1 MYTVAYEVYLY
12 AYLRNNT
19 TNMNHKEQEP
29 PLPSLDFSLWTDEQ
43 LAKLPFI
50 ELLVLSFEGEAS
62 LHPGGVASTERL
74 FQELSIGPKDYV
86 LEIGCG
92 SAKDLCRIVE
102 NYNCRAI
109 GVDSSDL
116 IVKFAENRIQK
127 RGLSSQITIIKGDI
141 TNMNFFN
148 DNQFDI
154 VFAQSVLATVL
165 DKDKTA
171 REVSRVLKPGGHF
184 GDIELIWVDEPD
196 NQLVHDVE
204 KRIGSFDRPLKS
216 TEWIGLF
223 KGAGLTETNVF
234 TSNDFGF
241 PTDIFGVIK
250 HNNGGFFESMKLLTL
265 MMSRGNKINLAERT
279 EHLRW
284 MKDSGKMGY
293 GIYVFEKT

>member
-1 MYTVAYEVYLY
+1 MIHE
-12 AYLRNNT
+12 
-19 TNMNHKEQEP
+19 EQEGG
-29 PLPSLDFSLWTDEQ
+29 LPSLDFFLWTDEQ

-74 FQELSIGPKDYV
+74 FQKLSLTPKDYV

-92 SAKDLCRIVE
+92 SAKDLCKLVE
-102 NYNCRAI
+102 NYGCRAV

-116 IVKFAENRIQK
+116 ILKFAEDRVQK
-127 RGLSSQITIIKGDI
+127 TGLSSKITIIKGDVE
-141 TNMNFFN
+141 NMNFFN
-148 DNQFDI
+148 DSQFDAVI
-154 VFAQSVLATVL
+154 AQSVLATVL
-165 DKDKTA
+165 DKDKA
-171 REVSRVLKPGGHF
+171 VREVSRVLKSGGHF

-196 NQLVHDVE
+196 YELVYNVE

-216 TEWIGLF
+216 SKWIGLF
-223 KGAGLTETNVF
+223 KEAGLKETNIF

-250 HNNGGFFESMKLLTL
+250 HNGGFVESMKLLML
-265 MMSRGNKINLAERT
+265 MMSRSNRINLAKRT
-279 EHLRW
+279 EHVRW

-293 GIYVFEKT
+293 GIYVFEKI

>member
-1 MYTVAYEVYLY
+1 
-12 AYLRNNT
+12 
-19 TNMNHKEQEP
+19 MNHEEQGP
-29 PLPSLDFSLWTDEQ
+29 HTHPSLDFSLWADEQ

-74 FQELSIGPKDYV
+74 LQKLSVDPKDYV

-92 SAKDLCRIVE
+92 SAKDLCRLVE
-102 NYNCRAI
+102 NYKCRAI

-116 IVKFAENRIQK
+116 IVKFAEDRVQK

-148 DNQFDI
+148 DSQFDI
-154 VFAQSVLATVL
+154 VIAQSVLATVL
-165 DKDKTA
+165 DKDKDKIAT
-171 REVSRVLKPGGHF
+171 EVSRVLKSGGHF

-196 NQLVHDVE
+196 NELVYNVE
-204 KRIGSFDRPLKS
+204 KRIGSFDRPLKHS
-216 TEWIGLF
+216 EWIGLL
-223 KGAGLTETNVF
+223 KEAGMTETYVF

-241 PTDIFGVIK
+241 PTDFFGVMK
-250 HNNGGFFESMKLLTL
+250 HNNGGFVESMKLLTL
-265 MMSRGNKINLAERT
+265 MMSRGNRINLTERT

-293 GIYVFEKT
+293 GIYVFEKI